1 MRVSLHALGAV
12 LVATVGFSSTASGF
26 SSQHVVSSRSHQQK
40 EASLLSVRSSNP
52 RLDDAETSDESW
64 SLPNMFAP
72 SVFGSNGESDSAG
85 THTDNALSRAGKTAA
100 AALLALTL
108 SFNTFAGPLSS
119 VEPALATDASQS
131 KQIVGCLLKQCSVP
145 FVKCITNPKCLAN
158 VICINTCNNAADET
172 GCQIKCGDI
181 FENEIVG
188 EFNKCAVS
196 DMSCVPQKQDDGSYP
211 IPTKEQVVSKF
222 DTKLWNGRW
231 YITAGQ
237 NELFDTFPCQVHF
250 FTETAPG
257 KFFGKLNWR
266 IQEPDGE
273 FFTRDAVQRFV
284 QDPQNPAHLVNHDNE
299 YLHYEDDWYI
309 VDYAEDDN
317 KEGVPP
323 FAFVYYI
330 GNNDAWKGYGGAVVY
345 TRDAKLPESL
355 RPRLREAAKK
365 IHNWDFDKD
374 FSVTDNTCG
383 TMDKGEALLLREK
396 FAGKV
401 AIQTEE
407 QLQAQATMAA
417 RMATNSVKA
426 QKIFVENEVEQAEKA
441 VEDLGKVA
449 QTFEEELVKDVV
461 GLEREVVKDV
471 VAVEKEVVKDV
482 VAVEK
487 ELVKDITGI
496 EKTVEKEVEGIF
508 GGGKKK

>member
-1 MRVSLHALGAV
+1 MRIHASLPALAAV
-12 LVATVGFSSTASGF
+12 LAAAGIGCFGPTASGF
-26 SSQHVVSSRSHQQK
+26 SPQQQQPARRPVMASGRSAEAAQSPLSSS
-40 EASLLSVRSSNP
+40 AVRLFSSNTDEDHRP
-52 RLDDAETSDESW
+52 VHDA
-64 SLPNMFAP
+64 F
-72 SVFGSNGESDSAG
+72 
-85 THTDNALSRAGKTAA
+85 SRAGKAAA

-108 SFNTFAGPLSS
+108 SFNAVVTPP
-119 VEPALATDASQS
+119 PALATDAAQS

-145 FVKCITNPKCLAN
+145 FAKCITNPKCLAN

-181 FENEIVG
+181 FENEVVG

-196 DMSCVPQKQDDGSYP
+196 DMNCVPQKQDDGSYP
-211 IPTKEQVVSKF
+211 IPTRDQVVSKF

-237 NELFDTFPCQVHF
+237 NQLFDTFPCQVHF
-250 FTETAPG
+250 FTETEPG

-266 IQEPDGE
+266 IEEPDGE
-273 FFTRDAVQRFV
+273 FFTRDALQRFV
-284 QDPQNPAHLVNHDNE
+284 QDPQNPAHLINHDND

-309 VDYAEDDN
+309 VDYAEDGN

-330 GNNDAWKGYGGAVVY
+330 GNNDAWRGYGGAVVY

-374 FSVTDNTCG
+374 FMVTDNTCG
-383 TMDKGEALLLREK
+383 TMDKGEALVLREK

-401 AIQTEE
+401 AIQTEQ
-407 QLQAQATMAA
+407 QLQAQAVMAA
-417 RMATNSVKA
+417 RMASNSVKD
-426 QKIFVENEVEQAEKA
+426 ELGQAEKA
-441 VEDLGKVA
+441 VETIERGAQAFEQELIKDIVA
-449 QTFEEELVKDVV
+449 VEQ
-461 GLEREVVKDV
+461 EVVKDV

-482 VAVEK
+482 VGVERAVET
-487 ELVKDITGI
+487 EVK
-496 EKTVEKEVEGIF
+496 GIF

>member
-1 MRVSLHALGAV
+1 MRISAHASGAAV
-12 LVATVGFSSTASGF
+12 LMLAAAACSTTVVSAFSSHHQHVAGV
-26 SSQHVVSSRSHQQK
+26 SSQRARHVTTAAVPRVPVLRSTNHRL
-40 EASLLSVRSSNP
+40 EDADTADDSN
-52 RLDDAETSDESW
+52 
-64 SLPNMFAP
+64 N
-72 SVFGSNGESDSAG
+72 AG
-85 THTDNALSRAGKTAA
+85 NALISRVGKTAA

-108 SFNTFAGPLSS
+108 SFNTVMGPLST
-119 VEPALATDASQS
+119 VQPALATDASQS

-145 FVKCITNPKCLAN
+145 FAKCITNPKCLAN
-158 VICINTCNNAADET
+158 VICINTCNSAADET

-181 FENEIVG
+181 FENEVVG

-211 IPTKEQVVSKF
+211 LPTKDQVVSKF

-237 NELFDTFPCQVHF
+237 NQLFDTFPCQVHF

-266 IQEPDGE
+266 IEEPDGE
-273 FFTRDAVQRFV
+273 FFTRDAIQRFV
-284 QDPQNPAHLVNHDNE
+284 QDPKNPAHLINHDNE

-309 VDYAEDDN
+309 VDYAEDNN

-330 GNNDAWKGYGGAVVY
+330 GNNDAWRGYGGAVVY

-374 FSVTDNTCG
+374 FTVTDNTCG

-417 RMATNSVKA
+417 RMATNSVLAEEK
-426 QKIFVENEVEQAEKA
+426 QVEKA
-441 VEDLGKVA
+441 VENLEKVA
-449 QTFEEELVKDVV
+449 ETFEKELVKDVI

-487 ELVKDITGI
+487 EIVKDISGI
-496 EKTVEKEVEGIF
+496 EKSVEKEVESVF
-508 GGGKKK
+508 SFGKKK

>member
-1 MRVSLHALGAV
+1 MRLSVLSILALSVV
-12 LVATVGFSSTASGF
+12 LVSAAAFTSPSVSIA
-26 SSQHVVSSRSHQQK
+26 SSRG
-40 EASLLSVRSSNP
+40 SVYTFQSSKYAPLNGKK
-52 RLDDAETSDESW
+52 RLDDAEDAFSSIQSKFSPSWDDASQALQTPTTPNTTSKDII
-64 SLPNMFAP
+64 
-72 SVFGSNGESDSAG
+72 
-85 THTDNALSRAGKTAA
+85 SRIGQTVATT
-100 AALLALTL
+100 LLAVTL
-108 SFNTFAGPLSS
+108 SFNTLAGPLST

-145 FVKCITNPKCLAN
+145 FTKCITNPKCLAN

-181 FENEIVG
+181 FENNIVG

-196 DMSCVPQKQDDGSYP
+196 DMGCVPQKQDDGSYP

-222 DTKLWNGRW
+222 DTKLFNGRW

-237 NELFDTFPCQVHF
+237 NQLFDTFPCQVHF

-266 IQEPDGE
+266 IEEPDGE

-317 KEGVPP
+317 KEGIPP

-330 GNNDAWKGYGGAVVY
+330 GNNDAWRGYGGAVVY

-355 RPRLREAAKK
+355 RPRLRAAAEKV
-365 IHNWDFDKD
+365 HGWDFDKD
-374 FSVTDNTCG
+374 FMATDNTCG
-383 TMDKGEALLLREK
+383 TLSEGEALVLREK

-417 RMATNSVKA
+417 RMATNGVKA
-426 QKIFVENEVEQAEKA
+426 QKIFFENELGQAEKA
-441 VEDLGKVA
+441 IESLEKGA
-449 QTFEEELVKDVV
+449 QAFENELVKDVV
-461 GLEREVVKDV
+461 GVEKEIVKDISGV
-471 VAVEKEVVKDV
+471 EKAVEKEV
-482 VAVEK
+482 E
-487 ELVKDITGI
+487 E
-496 EKTVEKEVEGIF
+496 IF
-508 GGGKKK
+508 GGGSSKKR